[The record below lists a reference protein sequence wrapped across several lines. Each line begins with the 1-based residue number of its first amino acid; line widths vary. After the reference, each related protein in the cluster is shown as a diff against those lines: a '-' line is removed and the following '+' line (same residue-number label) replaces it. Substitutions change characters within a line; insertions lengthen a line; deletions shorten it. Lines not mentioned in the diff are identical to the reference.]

1 MRTSART
8 RGRPMAFYRQ
18 SRFGTEGNTA
28 PVRRGLRGLRRAV
41 PGAVGRRRDAPS
53 RNPVA
58 NPAGRMRTAR
68 IEERRRG
75 EIGRRER
82 LRISWRKPW
91 GFESL
96 RRHSIPNLITTPV
109 TGPESRI
116 VESGIPNPDLIP
128 AGGARGM
135 ARFKDSGIPRR
146 DSRIQ
151 GFPDAIQGFRD
162 SRISD

>member
-116 VESGIPNPDLIP
+116 LESGIPNPDP
-128 AGGARGM
+128 NPSRGRSRDGAIQGFRDSQT
-135 ARFKDSGIPRR
+135 RFKDSGIPRR

-151 GFPDAIQGFRD
+151 GFQD
-162 SRISD
+162 